1 MEAAQVPDEF
11 EQEKTQFACL
21 FLRAQL
27 QAQSPAEVE
36 NAAFAAASL
45 IFPEDTGKALR
56 ASRFWPIDPIVV
68 RETARLAREGSD
80 GSDLP
85 GKNEIARR
93 AWIMA
98 NDRFLAAKDRL
109 SALRLYGE
117 LLGHLKADGSGGEDG
132 GMGSQTPIAPTYTL
146 V

>member
-1 MEAAQVPDEF
+1 MIE
-11 EQEKTQFACL
+11 C
-21 FLRAQL
+21 
-27 QAQSPAEVE
+27 
-36 NAAFAAASL
+36 
-45 IFPEDTGKALR
+45 
-56 ASRFWPIDPIVV
+56 
-68 RETARLAREGSD
+68 